1 MSGSAVWRWRE
12 TPSGQCMSEM
22 ATASSDPLPCLAIRG
37 DGVLLQLSVMPN
49 AKRTEVDG
57 LHDGALRVRLAAP
70 PIDGRANEAL
80 IAWLAK
86 SLGVPKR
93 DVEVLRGE
101 ASRCKQVA
109 IAVSHDIAV
118 RWLTGQVGVQRPR
131 WRTTLPPGWISRL
144 RAE

>member
-1 MSGSAVWRWRE
+1 M
-12 TPSGQCMSEM
+12 
-22 ATASSDPLPCLAIRG
+22 TAGECPTCLTRR
-37 DGVLLQLSVMPN
+37 DRGVLLQLSVMPN

-86 SLGVPKR
+86 SLGVAKR

-101 ASRCKQVA
+101 SSRRKQVA
-109 IAVSHDIAV
+109 IAVSHEVASRWIAEV
-118 RWLTGQVGVQRPR
+118 LAP
-131 WRTTLPPGWISRL
+131 
-144 RAE
+144 AK

>member
-1 MSGSAVWRWRE
+1 MTIQPPAWLACIDHPRTRVAPLRALR
-12 TPSGQCMSEM
+12 QSEM
-22 ATASSDPLPCLAIRG
+22 TPTTSPSCLSPRG

-80 IAWLAK
+80 VAWLAK
-86 SLGVPKR
+86 ALGVPKR

-101 ASRCKQVA
+101 SSRRKQVA
-109 IAVSHDIAV
+109 IAVAHDVAA
-118 RWLTGQVGVQRPR
+118 RWL
-131 WRTTLPPGWISRL
+131 
-144 RAE
+144 AEVLKTPT

>member
-1 MSGSAVWRWRE
+1 M
-12 TPSGQCMSEM
+12 TPPD
-22 ATASSDPLPCLAIRG
+22 ALPCLSTRG

-80 IAWLAK
+80 VAWLAK

-101 ASRCKQVA
+101 SSRRKQVLV
-109 IAVSHDIAV
+109 AVTHAAAAA
-118 RWLTGQVGVQRPR
+118 WLRGV
-131 WRTTLPPGWISRL
+131 LNDAGG
-144 RAE
+144 

>member
-1 MSGSAVWRWRE
+1 
-12 TPSGQCMSEM
+12 M
-22 ATASSDPLPCLAIRG
+22 ASDMTSSPTLPCLFVRG

-49 AKRTEVDG
+49 AKRTEIDG

-86 SLGVPKR
+86 ALGIPKR

-101 ASRCKQVA
+101 ASRRKQVA
-109 IAVSHDIAV
+109 IAVSYDVAAA
-118 RWLTGQVGVQRPR
+118 WLSAALNGAGK
-131 WRTTLPPGWISRL
+131 
-144 RAE
+144 

>member
-1 MSGSAVWRWRE
+1 MTSTDSL
-12 TPSGQCMSEM
+12 S
-22 ATASSDPLPCLAIRG
+22 CLAFRG
-37 DGVLLQLSVMPN
+37 DGVLLQFSVMPN

-80 IAWLAK
+80 VAWLAK

-101 ASRCKQVA
+101 SSRRKQVA
-109 IAVSHDIAV
+109 IAVSRDVAAA
-118 RWLTGQVGVQRPR
+118 WLVA
-131 WRTTLPPGWISRL
+131 TLNDAGK
-144 RAE
+144 

>member
-1 MSGSAVWRWRE
+1 MN
-12 TPSGQCMSEM
+12 PSDS
-22 ATASSDPLPCLAIRG
+22 LPCISARN

-80 IAWLAK
+80 VAWLAK

-101 ASRCKQVA
+101 SGRRKQMA
-109 IAVSHDIAV
+109 IAVAHDVAA
-118 RWLTGQVGVQRPR
+118 RWLSEALKTRD
-131 WRTTLPPGWISRL
+131 
-144 RAE
+144 

>member
-1 MSGSAVWRWRE
+1 M
-12 TPSGQCMSEM
+12 TPQSELSM
-22 ATASSDPLPCLAIRG
+22 APFDPLPCLSVRG
-37 DGVLLQLSVMPN
+37 NGVLLQLSVMPN

-80 IAWLAK
+80 VAWLAK

-101 ASRCKQVA
+101 SSRRKQVA
-109 IAVSHDIAV
+109 VAVSHDVAA
-118 RWLTGQVGVQRPR
+118 RWL
-131 WRTTLPPGWISRL
+131 
-144 RAE
+144 AEVLKTSV